1 MLSLEFVTHVCNRV
15 WNVSCGP
22 VGGLAHLAAMDSHF
36 FPAVLPASM
45 NLGPPSWP
53 RLLRCGAHVRIE
65 SWLLRLG
72 TERIVGWERGQWAQR
87 MSRRP
92 SPSFDTIS
100 GDTFLL
106 ERDERSPG
114 HTWH

>member
-1 MLSLEFVTHVCNRV
+1 MSSVAPL
-15 WNVSCGP
+15 
-22 VGGLAHLAAMDSHF
+22 VGWPMLAAMGSHF
-36 FPAVLPASM
+36 FRAVLPASM

-53 RLLRCGAHVRIE
+53 GLLRCRAHVRIE
-65 SWLLRLG
+65 SWFLRLG

-92 SPSFDTIS
+92 SPSFSTIS

-106 ERDERSPG
+106 EGDERSPG
-114 HTWH
+114 HTWR